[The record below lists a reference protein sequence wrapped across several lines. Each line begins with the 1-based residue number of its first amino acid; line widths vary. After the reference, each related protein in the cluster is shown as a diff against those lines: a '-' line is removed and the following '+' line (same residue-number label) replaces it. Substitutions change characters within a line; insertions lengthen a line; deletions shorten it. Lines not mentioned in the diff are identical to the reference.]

1 MKSLEN
7 LTLAQIY
14 PRVSGDTNFN
24 CCGDPDCGNY
34 GVEPAP
40 TRHAFVGRG
49 ASERLLRA
57 AMADPAIARGVGR
70 YKIEA
75 ESGDN
80 LHRVTN
86 AFEFAR
92 DPRA

>member
-1 MKSLEN
+1 
-7 LTLAQIY
+7 
-14 PRVSGDTNFN
+14 
-24 CCGDPDCGNY
+24 
-34 GVEPAP
+34 
-40 TRHAFVGRG
+40 
-49 ASERLLRA
+49 
-57 AMADPAIARGVGR
+57 MADPAIARGVGR